1 MSEKL
6 PIQKKNTK
14 EEKPIPIVA
23 IGASAGGL
31 DAVTQI
37 LESLSPTTGM
47 AYVYIQ
53 HLSPT
58 YESHL
63 KDILSRLTSMIVQEA
78 SHEMKIEANHVYI
91 IPPDMDMEIFEGAL
105 TLVQRKPRPFV
116 HLPIDKFFISLA
128 DRQKDGAIGI
138 ILSGMANDGTLG
150 LKAIKVA
157 GGITIAQDES
167 AKHQSMP
174 KSAITEGVVD
184 LILSPLEIAMELE
197 RLSGQTAVFKL
208 TAVQEEDLEEEGN
221 DEDLKKILLLVKRA
235 VGVDFDHYKMST
247 IRRRIVRRML
257 LYKLETLND
266 YAVYLKQHPNEA
278 GTLYNDL
285 LINVTNFFR
294 DIETMDYLK
303 KKLFPQIIKN
313 KSAGD
318 TVRIWIPACST
329 GQEAY
334 SIAMMLLELLG
345 ETTSIS
351 IQIFASDLSDPAIT
365 RARHGLYSKSE
376 VIDVST
382 TRLSRFFHKKDD
394 QYMVKKSI
402 RDLCVFAPHNV
413 LRDPPFSRL
422 DLISCRNLL
431 IYLDTVYQQKVMG
444 TFHYALNPEGFLLLG
459 NSEAVGSA
467 VSLFSQID
475 KKQKIFIRKSRDA
488 SKATFDMN
496 LRWRVAARLGHTGII
511 NMQSKTNELPAPVR
525 DLDKE
530 VDALLLKKYVP
541 ASIVVDQDLEILQ
554 FRGSTGLFLEHSPGK
569 ASFNLLKMARPS
581 LVFELR
587 NTIHKSRKSGEIARK
602 TGLEMTVND
611 RIHYVEIE
619 VVPIRN
625 TADQSLFLVLFEE
638 VMPGILVED
647 NISNFRDDRIKQLEM
662 ELSSLRKDMH
672 SIIEEQEKSNEE
684 LQSANEEIVSSNE
697 ELQSINEELETSKE
711 EIESTNEE
719 LLTINHELLTR
730 NDQLTE
736 AYGYAEA
743 IFSTIGEATLVLDK
757 DLRVKNANKAFYK
770 IFHVQEEH
778 IEGRMFYELDKRQWD
793 IAQLRQLLEE
803 VITNNA
809 HIKSYE
815 VCLHFQGV
823 GEKTMLLH
831 ARKVVQHERKEAI
844 LLVIED
850 ITEHRRVQRMLEERQ
865 AWFHDMIDHAPAMVW
880 VTGQDSNINFLN
892 KALLEFT
899 GHNADSPDYDFT
911 GYIHESDRENYK
923 ATSTRNFLE
932 KQIFSIE
939 YRLKR
944 NDGEYRWVLET
955 AKPMFSPDGKF
966 TGYIGNGTEIHLQK
980 TLSDQLN
987 LHVQQ
992 RTQELRE
999 TNIELETS
1007 NKELTVTADRLL
1019 SILNGVPA
1027 AITLMEVIKD
1037 EKTGEAV
1044 DFSISVYNQQV
1055 LELTGFSDDNIHE
1068 NSLIGRKPKLKTP
1081 ELLDLYIQV
1090 LKTGEPVYKEISDLF
1105 PVDNSCHAFF
1115 ITRQIDKNGVV
1126 VTILDISERKNA
1138 DKKLMKSLESLQ
1150 AVLDCSPGT
1159 ISYLKPVY
1167 DKKNEVEDFILVVSN
1182 QKFASEFHK
1191 PLNELVDSRAM
1202 QLYPA
1207 DYLAKMK
1214 QVLSTGEHSYEE
1226 IYLPEEKKWSGIS
1239 IIRHNQGVVIA
1250 GLNITSLKEAEQ
1262 QQIKWIQQLDE
1273 SNEMIQS
1280 LEKMRQYISHRGEF
1294 LRATSH
1300 DLRGS
1305 FGIIMG
1311 ATALLNLMDTEEQ
1324 RARSLEMIQRNLRQ
1338 VTYMMNQLL
1347 DYSRLEAGQERLE
1360 ISTFDVSDMLNELS
1374 ESMIP
1379 LIKDKN
1385 LWLKIEGAN
1394 QLIID
1399 GDLVKI
1405 RRIVQNLMLNA
1416 IKYTKN
1422 GGVSMRWG
1430 KSENVEKLSI
1440 FTEYQWFIDIEDT
1453 GSGIP
1458 TSLLT
1463 KLTDASEEVK
1473 QVMGQSSAS
1482 ATGEGIGLF
1491 IVKRLCELLGAKLSI
1506 ETNKGEGTLFR
1517 IFFPATYKI

>member
-6 PIQKKNTK
+6 PIQKKNIK

-63 KDILSRLTSMIVQEA
+63 KDIISRLTTMIVHEA

-174 KSAITEGVVD
+174 KSAIAEGVVD
-184 LILSPLEIAMELE
+184 LVLSPLEIARELE
-197 RLSGQTAVFKL
+197 RLSGQTEVFKL

-266 YAVYLKQHPNEA
+266 YSVYLKQHPSEA
-278 GTLYNDL
+278 STLYNDL

-294 DIETMDYLK
+294 DTETMDYLK

-318 TVRIWIPACST
+318 TIRIWIPACST

-334 SIAMMLLELLG
+334 SLAMMLLELLG

-376 VIDVST
+376 VIDVSA
-382 TRLSRFFHKKDD
+382 TRLSRFFLKKDD
-394 QYMVKKSI
+394 QYLVKKSI

-496 LRWRVAARLGHTGII
+496 LRWRVAARLGHTGSI

-638 VMPGILVED
+638 VMPGILVKD
-647 NISNFRDDRIKQLEM
+647 NIANFRDDRIKQLEM

-719 LLTINHELLTR
+719 LLTINQELITR

-757 DLRVKNANKAFYK
+757 DLRVKSANKAFYK

-809 HIKSYE
+809 HIKAYE
-815 VCLHFQGV
+815 VCLHFQGI

-1044 DFSISVYNQQV
+1044 DFTISVYNQQV
-1055 LELTGFSDDNIHE
+1055 LELTGFSNDNIHE

-1126 VTILDISERKNA
+1126 VTILDISERKNS

-1191 PLNELVDSRAM
+1191 PLNELVDSRAT

-1214 QVLSTGEHSYEE
+1214 RVLSTGEHSYEE

-1239 IIRHNQGVVIA
+1239 IIQHNQGVVIA

-1422 GGVSMRWG
+1422 GGVSVKWG
-1430 KSENVEKLSI
+1430 KSENIEKLSI

-1463 KLTDASEEVK
+1463 KLTEASEEVK

-1517 IFFPATYKI
+1517 ILLPATYKI